1 MLEYYKMDPLIKQ
14 TKKVRDPNIPKRKY
28 TRKIPAANLPVE
40 KQQAP
45 AVVAPAEVVAPA
57 AVASA
62 RCPRGFRRNRRTGD
76 CEPVVGVA
84 VAPAPPVAVAP
95 AEAVAV
101 TVAPTAVL
109 ARCPRGTRRNRRT
122 GQCEP
127 IVLAP
132 VVPPVQAQPEAP
144 APPVV
149 PPVQAPPEEVQVPPE
164 EVQVPPVLQVPS
176 EEASPVLQAPSPPVI
191 QAQPEV
197 TAPPVELQPED
208 IEKLA
213 TQMDENK
220 CENPENYYTPKCNEL
235 LLQKEELET
244 TFFENNEKQN
254 NFLYPNINDPNFNSK
269 IAKKKEFA
277 DNKYDGTVYNGEEI
291 NGIRYGIKEHA
302 ETLNNSAYS
311 LRPHQI
317 FVKNFLSSQTP
328 FNSLLLYHG
337 LGSGKTCSA
346 IGVCEETRDYFK
358 QMGITKRI
366 IIVASPNVLDNF
378 RLQLFDENKLQLV
391 NGIWTM
397 DSCIGNKLLNEL
409 NPLKLKGI
417 KKEHIITKI
426 KNLIKTSYLFLGYIK
441 FASYI
446 EKNQNKI
453 QSEFN
458 DRFIVIDEIH
468 NIRMSNDNNE
478 ENQKV
483 ARKLLELVST
493 ASNLRLLL
501 LSATPMYNNCR
512 EIVWLLN
519 IINRNDRRATIDVN
533 KIFNSNDDFVEGG
546 KELLIR
552 KMRGYVSFVRGENP
566 YVFPFRVFPKDIF
579 PNDTGVERINI
590 LEDHPVIQMN
600 GIRISDVNKLKYL
613 DLNVTKIGEYQ
624 LLGYNY
630 YMNELKRL
638 NLFSSLQF
646 FSLISPLQALNIVYP
661 VDGLINSIPNPD
673 EFYVAEEGAPE
684 TKEGVLEGKEEVL
697 EEGEDLEE
705 ADVAE
710 GEAGVTEDNIDD
722 NELNGGAVVK
732 NINFPLTGSEGLNNI
747 MTVTENK
754 TKYAYKNNRN
764 RIFEFDNIGTYSSK
778 IKNICRHIQ
787 NSTGIVLIYS
797 QYIDGGLIPMALA
810 LEEMGF
816 LKYDEDNERNTLLTN
831 PPPSNGKRY
840 TMITG
845 DINISPNNDFV
856 IKILTKL
863 ENKGG
868 DIIKVILLSKAG
880 TEGIDLKFI
889 RQIHIMEPWYN
900 MSRIEQIIGRGVR
913 DGSHKNLDFED
924 RNVEIYLHAT
934 QLPYSNIESADLY
947 VYRNAEK
954 KAIQIGEVTRLLKE
968 NSVDC
973 IINGSQN
980 NFTQANFTEKITQR
994 LSCGKEINDFQAGDA
1009 DYSSFCDYQI
1019 CKTNPTV
1026 EIKDQELTTYYE
1038 KYMLVNSENIIKII
1052 KMLMKERYFYKKQL
1066 LFSEINRIR
1075 MYPIEEVYA
1084 ALTKMID
1091 EKETITDRYSRNGTL
1106 INIGDY
1112 YCFQPIELT
1121 NPTISVFDRMVPLD
1135 IKPKQIKLD
1144 VTTVAHFKSD
1154 IIVPENPQ
1162 TNGKKVFDTIQAYY
1176 SKVLSYANEPD
1187 KKLIYIDEK
1196 RYQSCGIVLY
1206 HLHQDIN
1213 ISLPDIQILLIEY
1226 LIDHLVFQD
1235 KIDLLNYIYS
1245 IQIEDESIERKVF
1258 TYLTQNIINSKY
1270 IILYDD
1276 DETRK
1281 LMKFEQPTWI
1291 NGDAYDEQEVRKR
1304 IKPKS
1309 NKKNNKFL
1317 GFIDYDGTDKMVFKI
1332 KKDAKRNTGARC
1344 DQSQKSTQIS
1354 ILNELFGDGGTLIA
1368 SIKPGS
1374 EELCLYQEFILK
1386 HYNKTRP
1393 DKTYFLTFDE
1403 YQTYK

>member
-1 MLEYYKMDPLIKQ
+1 MLEYYKMDPPIKQ

-28 TRKIPAANLPVE
+28 TRKNPLAINPPAAAAAAAAA
-40 KQQAP
+40 AP
-45 AVVAPAEVVAPA
+45 AIVPPLAAQVAVPVPAHL
-57 AVASA
+57 
-62 RCPRGFRRNRRTGD
+62 RCPHGFRRNRRTGD
-76 CEPVVGVA
+76 CDPIA
-84 VAPAPPVAVAP
+84 VAPVAVAP
-95 AEAVAV
+95 VAVAPV
-101 TVAPTAVL
+101 VVAPAPQL
-109 ARCPRGTRRNRRT
+109 EKQRCPRGFRRNRIT
-122 GQCEP
+122 GICDP
-127 IVLAP
+127 IAVAAPPAAVP
-132 VVPPVQAQPEAP
+132 VVAGPPIADPPVVAAPPIAEPVVAEP
-144 APPVV
+144 APPL
-149 PPVQAPPEEVQVPPE
+149 APR
-164 EVQVPPVLQVPS
+164 
-176 EEASPVLQAPSPPVI
+176 
-191 QAQPEV
+191 
-197 TAPPVELQPED
+197 VEIPIED
-208 IEKLA
+208 LEKLT
-213 TQMDENK
+213 TQMNENK
-220 CENPENYYTPKCNEL
+220 CDNPENYYTPKCNEL
-235 LLQKEELET
+235 LLQKEEYET
-244 TFFENNEKQN
+244 TYFANNENQN
-254 NFLYPNINDPNFNSK
+254 NFLYPNINDPNFNAK

-277 DNKYDGTVYNGEEI
+277 DNKYDGKVYNGEEI
-291 NGIRYGIKEHA
+291 NGVKYGIKEHA
-302 ETLNNSAYS
+302 ETLNNSEYS

-378 RLQLFDENKLQLV
+378 RLQLFDENKLKLV
-391 NGIWTM
+391 NGIWRM

-409 NPLKLKGI
+409 NPLNLKGI
-417 KKEHIITKI
+417 KKEHIISKI

-441 FASYI
+441 FASLI
-446 EKNQNKI
+446 EKNQNKLER
-453 QSEFN
+453 EFN

-546 KELLIR
+546 RELLIR
-552 KMRGYVSFVRGENP
+552 KMRGYISFVRGENP

-600 GIRISDVNKLKYL
+600 GIRIKDENKLKYL
-613 DLNVTKIGEYQ
+613 DLNVTQIGEYQ
-624 LLGYNY
+624 LLGYNF

-638 NLFSSLQF
+638 KLFSSLQF

-661 VDGLINSIPNPD
+661 INGLTNVITNPD
-673 EFYVAEEGAPE
+673 EFYVADEETKDGMIE
-684 TKEGVLEGKEEVL
+684 TKEGMERSLEEEEGKEEAEDDTD
-697 EEGEDLEE
+697 EEG
-705 ADVAE
+705 
-710 GEAGVTEDNIDD
+710 
-722 NELNGGAVVK
+722 LNGGFNGGA

-747 MTVTENK
+747 MNVTENK
-754 TKYAYKNNRN
+754 TKYEYKNNRN
-764 RIFEFDNIGTYSSK
+764 RIFELDKIGRYSSK
-778 IKNICRHIQ
+778 IKNICEHIN

-816 LKYDEDNERNTLLTN
+816 LKYDEDNESNTLLTN
-831 PPPSNGKRY
+831 PPPSKRFKY

-856 IKILTKL
+856 IKTLTKL

-868 DIIKVILLSKAG
+868 EMIKVILLSKAG

-954 KAIQIGEVTRLLKE
+954 KAIQIGEVTRLIKE

-980 NFTQANFTEKITQR
+980 NFTQANFSEKITQR
-994 LSCGKEINDFQAGDA
+994 LSCGKEIVDFQAGDA

-1026 EIKDQELTTYYE
+1026 EIKDPELTTYSE

-1075 MYPIEEVYA
+1075 IYPLEEIYA
-1084 ALTKMID
+1084 ALTKIID
-1091 EKETITDRYSRNGTL
+1091 EKENITDRYSRNGTL

-1121 NPTISVFDRMVPLD
+1121 NPAIGVFDRMVPLD
-1135 IKPKQIKLD
+1135 TKPKQIKLD
-1144 VTTVAHFKSD
+1144 VTSVVNFKND

-1162 TNGKKVFDTIQAYY
+1162 INGKKVFDAIQKYY
-1176 SKVLSYANEPD
+1176 TKILEYANDPS
-1187 KKLIYIDEK
+1187 KKITSMDEK
-1196 RYQSCGIVLY
+1196 MYQSCGIVLY
-1206 HLHQDIN
+1206 HLLVDIK
-1213 ISLPDIQILLIEY
+1213 ILLPDIQILLIEY

-1235 KIDLLNYIYS
+1235 KLDLLNYIYS
-1245 IQIEDESIERKVF
+1245 IRIDDGSIEHKVF
-1258 TYLTQNIINSKY
+1258 TYLSQNINNNKY
-1270 IILYDD
+1270 LILYDD
-1276 DETRK
+1276 DKTRK
-1281 LMKFEQPTWI
+1281 LMKLDTPTNKWI
-1291 NGDAYDEQEVRKR
+1291 DGDAYDATKLIPTLNPQYD
-1304 IKPKS
+1304 
-1309 NKKNNKFL
+1309 KFL
-1317 GFIDYDGTDKMVFKI
+1317 GFIDYDETDKMVFKI
-1332 KKDAKRNTGARC
+1332 KDTTAKRNTGARC
-1344 DQSQKSTQIS
+1344 DQSQKKTKII
-1354 ILNELFGDGGTLIA
+1354 ILNELFGDGGAFID
-1368 SIKPGS
+1368 SVKPGG

-1386 HYNKTRP
+1386 HYNKTRV

-1403 YQTYK
+1403 YFNVNK

>member
-1 MLEYYKMDPLIKQ
+1 MLEYYKMDPVIKQ

-28 TRKIPAANLPVE
+28 TRKIPLAQPAAATAANPPVKQARCPSGFRRNRRTGDCDPVGGPVAAQPVAIAVEPPVAVAQPPVALAVAAE
-40 KQQAP
+40 KQ
-45 AVVAPAEVVAPA
+45 E
-57 AVASA
+57 
-62 RCPRGFRRNRRTGD
+62 RCPRGFRRNRRTGICD
-76 CEPVVGVA
+76 PVAGPA
-84 VAPAPPVAVAP
+84 VIPPPALAPPAIVPPAIVPPAAP
-95 AEAVAV
+95 
-101 TVAPTAVL
+101 
-109 ARCPRGTRRNRRT
+109 
-122 GQCEP
+122 
-127 IVLAP
+127 VLAP
-132 VVPPVQAQPEAP
+132 EAPPAIVPPAAPVLAPEVPPAIVPPAAP
-144 APPVV
+144 ALAPLALEPP
-149 PPVQAPPEEVQVPPE
+149 A
-164 EVQVPPVLQVPS
+164 L
-176 EEASPVLQAPSPPVI
+176 A
-191 QAQPEV
+191 
-197 TAPPVELQPED
+197 PVELPLED
-208 IEKLA
+208 LEKLT
-213 TQMDENK
+213 TQMNENK

-244 TFFENNEKQN
+244 SFFANNQNQN
-254 NFLYPNINDPNFNSK
+254 NFLYPNINDPNFNAK

-277 DNKYDGTVYNGEEI
+277 DNKYDGEVYNGEEI
-291 NGIRYGIKEHA
+291 NGVKYGIKEHA
-302 ETLNNSAYS
+302 ETLNNSEYS

-328 FNSLLLYHG
+328 FNTLLLYHG

-378 RLQLFDENKLQLV
+378 RLQLFDENKLKLV

-446 EKNQNKI
+446 EKNQNKLER
-453 QSEFN
+453 EFN

-468 NIRMSNDNNE
+468 NIRMSDDNNE

-483 ARKLLELVST
+483 ARKLLELVSS

-519 IINRNDRRATIDVN
+519 IINRNDRRATIDVR

-546 KELLIR
+546 RELLIR

-590 LEDHPVIQMN
+590 LENHPITQMN
-600 GIRISDVNKLKYL
+600 GKRINDENKLKYL
-613 DLNVTKIGEYQ
+613 DLNVTQIGEYQ
-624 LLGYNY
+624 LLGYNF

-661 VDGLINSIPNPD
+661 MNGLTDLIPNPD
-673 EFYVAEEGAPE
+673 EFYVADEGAA
-684 TKEGVLEGKEEVL
+684 EGVLEGKAEATAEE
-697 EEGEDLEE
+697 EEEE
-705 ADVAE
+705 AGAQE
-710 GEAGVTEDNIDD
+710 EKAGAEDNIEDE
-722 NELNGGAVVK
+722 ELNGGAGSV
-732 NINFPLTGSEGLNNI
+732 IFPLTGSDGLNNI
-747 MTVTENK
+747 MNVTENK
-754 TKYAYKNNRN
+754 TKYEYKNNRN
-764 RIFEFDNIGTYSSK
+764 RIFEQDKIGTYSSK
-778 IKNICRHIQ
+778 IKNICQHIQ

-816 LKYDEDNERNTLLTN
+816 LKYDEDNENNTLLTN
-831 PPPSNGKRY
+831 PPSQSSKRLKY

-856 IKILTKL
+856 IKTLTKL

-868 DIIKVILLSKAG
+868 EIIKVILLSKAG

-973 IINGSQN
+973 IINSSQN
-980 NFTQANFTEKITQR
+980 NFTQANFSEKITQR

-1009 DYSSFCDYQI
+1009 DYSSFCDYQV
-1019 CKTNPTV
+1019 CKANPAV
-1026 EIKDQELTTYYE
+1026 KINDPELTSYSE
-1038 KYMLVNSENIIKII
+1038 KFMLVNSDNIIKII

-1075 MYPIEEVYA
+1075 TYPIEEIYA
-1084 ALTKMID
+1084 ALTKIID

-1121 NPTISVFDRMVPLD
+1121 NPNIGMFERMVPLD

-1144 VTTVAHFKSD
+1144 VTNVVHFKSD

-1162 TNGKKVFDTIQAYY
+1162 INGKKVFDAIQKDYN
-1176 SKVLSYANEPD
+1176 KILLYANDPS
-1187 KKLIYIDEK
+1187 KKITSVDEK
-1196 RYQSCGIVLY
+1196 IYQFCGIVLY
-1206 HLHQDIN
+1206 HLFEHFK
-1213 ISLPDIQILLIEY
+1213 ISLQEIEILLVEY

-1235 KIDLLNYIYS
+1235 KLDLLNYIYS
-1245 IQIEDESIERKVF
+1245 IQLAEETIDKKIF
-1258 TYLTQNIINSKY
+1258 DYLSHNINKNKY

-1276 DETRK
+1276 DKSRK
-1281 LMKFEQPTWI
+1281 LMKLEGLKWI
-1291 NGDAYDEQEVRKR
+1291 DGDAYDARQLN
-1304 IKPKS
+1304 PTL
-1309 NKKNNKFL
+1309 NPQYDKFL
-1317 GFIDYDGTDKMVFKI
+1317 GFIDYDETDKMVFKI
-1332 KKDAKRNTGARC
+1332 KDVTAKRNTGARC
-1344 DQSQKSTQIS
+1344 DQSQKKIKIK
-1354 ILNELFGDGGTLIA
+1354 ILNELFGDGGAFID
-1368 SIKPGS
+1368 SIKPGG

-1403 YQTYK
+1403 YLHINK